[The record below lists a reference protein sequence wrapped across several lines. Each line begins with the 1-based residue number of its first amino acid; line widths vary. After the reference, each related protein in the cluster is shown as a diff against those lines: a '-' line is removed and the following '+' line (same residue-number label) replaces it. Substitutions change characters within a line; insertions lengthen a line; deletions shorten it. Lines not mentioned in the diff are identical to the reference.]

1 MTKDA
6 SDIPDD
12 AVRTAAEFEAVAQ
25 KLLQAAHRNEI
36 DVAGS
41 WVLRNGDS
49 LPDWEV
55 QVHELAKE

>member
-1 MTKDA
+1 MTKDV
-6 SDIPDD
+6 SNNLDD
-12 AVRTAAEFEAVAQ
+12 AVGTAADFEAVAQ
-25 KLLQAAHRNEI
+25 KLLQAAHRNGI